1 MQGGSVPK
9 RILIVDDHAFP
20 QHMVQGA
27 FEASPGWERM
37 EAANAREAVEK
48 AQVLKPDLV
57 VLDLWMPIVNGLGAA
72 RVLRRLLPT
81 VPIILLTPCDYEF
94 PEEEAFSAGVT
105 ALISKGADLVNQV
118 QDLLR
123 VA

>member
-1 MQGGSVPK
+1 MPR
-9 RILIVDDHAFP
+9 RILIVDDHAVP
-20 QHMVQGA
+20 RHMLQRA
-27 FEASPGWERM
+27 FEASSCWEVM
-37 EAANAREAVEK
+37 EAANGREAVEK

-57 VLDLWMPIVNGLGAA
+57 VLDLRMPIVNGLGAA
-72 RVLRRLLPT
+72 RVLRRMLPT

-105 ALISKGADLVNQV
+105 AVISKEADVVNQV

-123 VA
+123 AA